1 VTLAQQDLQIWTI
14 KPNLDTIAKKYMKN
28 IQLANGIN
36 PLPGMLA
43 VLALLVTG
51 CPHNEYMVHLKPQD
65 NGIERTLV
73 FYTSDG
79 TESSGSPKVVPFDT
93 NELRS
98 ILAGYPAQTLTDSNG
113 QHVVQGNFTSSLPND
128 VGGAG
133 AYSHLPTSLGEA
145 DFYEERFRGN
155 DDLACLAR
163 RRSLAADQLADLVL
177 GWSKAELRREPGYPK
192 LRQFLDQDF
201 RRDLKNLGDYCWE
214 GQLANNYKT
223 NADEEFAVRFGQYLA
238 ERGYLKIEEIPG
250 LFRDF
255 MILSSDDS
263 STAVLRRIQRLVAD
277 KLGVP
282 ETMPIPASL
291 AFLGNQTNM
300 EKSFETYVA
309 GTALY
314 RAKIKQW
321 EAARK
326 QHPNTKRPE
335 PEDVA
340 GDAVASLLGFALSE
354 NTPDHLTVELSLPR
368 SPVHTNGR
376 WDEVQRQVVWDGD
389 IGARTNS
396 NQLPVVCYASWAQ
409 PDISFQTAHFGQVV
423 LNGNEL
429 TEYCLWHQSLSPGLA
444 DAWDTFLAALQPGA
458 ALKER
463 LAAFRFPMETI
474 PAGAGGQTN
483 ITSVSAYARTLL
495 IDAFH

>member
-1 VTLAQQDLQIWTI
+1 MRYL
-14 KPNLDTIAKKYMKN
+14 KS
-28 IQLANGIN
+28 IQLAKRVN
-36 PLPGMLA
+36 PLPWMLA
-43 VLALLVTG
+43 VLVTG
-51 CPHNEYMVHLKPQD
+51 CPHNEYIVQLKPESK
-65 NGIERTLV
+65 GIERTLV

-79 TESSGSPKVVPFDT
+79 TESNGNPKVVPFDT
-93 NELRS
+93 NELKV

-113 QHVVQGNFTSSLPND
+113 QHVVQGDFTSAFPND

-155 DDLACLAR
+155 DDLAGLAR
-163 RRSLAADQLADLVL
+163 QRSLAADQLADLVL
-177 GWSKAELRREPGYPK
+177 GWSKAELRREPGYLK

-214 GQLANNYKT
+214 GQLANDYKT

-238 ERGYLKIEEIPG
+238 ERGYLKIEELPG

-255 MILSSDDS
+255 MILSADDS
-263 STAVLRRIQRLVAD
+263 STAVLRRIQRLVAG

-282 ETMPIPASL
+282 ENVPIPASL
-291 AFLGNQTNM
+291 AFLGNLTNM
-300 EKSFETYVA
+300 EQSFEQYAA
-309 GTALY
+309 GTGLY

-326 QHPNTKRPE
+326 LKPDTKKPE
-335 PEDVA
+335 PADVG
-340 GDAVASLLGFALSE
+340 GDAVANLLGFALGE

-463 LAAFRFPMETI
+463 LAAFRFPVETI
-474 PAGAGGQTN
+474 PAGAEGQTN